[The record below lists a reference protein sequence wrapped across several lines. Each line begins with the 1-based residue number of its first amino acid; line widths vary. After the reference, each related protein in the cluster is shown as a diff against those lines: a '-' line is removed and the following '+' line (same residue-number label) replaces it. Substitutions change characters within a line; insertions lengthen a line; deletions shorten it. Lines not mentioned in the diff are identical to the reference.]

1 MIIGCPKEIKNNE
14 NRVGITPAGVQA
26 MCKAG
31 HTVCVEKN
39 AGIGSGIFDEEYIE
53 AGAKILA
60 SAREVYAKA
69 DMIIKV
75 KEPLSAEYGLFK
87 EGQILFTYLHLAPE
101 PELTKVLLEQKVTGI
116 AYETIE
122 VGRSLPL
129 LVPMSEVAGRMSIQ
143 VGAQFLQ
150 KPYGGKG
157 ILLGGVPGVE
167 SAQVV
172 IIGGGIVGTN
182 AAKIAVGMGA
192 RVAILDKSLERLAYL
207 DDIFGGRVT
216 TVMSN
221 SYNIANWVKKAD
233 LLVGAVLIPGAKAPK
248 LVTESMVK
256 TMTPGSVIVDVA
268 IDQGGSV
275 ETIDRITT
283 HSDPTFTKHGIV
295 HYSVANMPGAV
306 ARTATFALTNVTI
319 DYALQI
325 ANKGWKQAVQ
335 ENEAL
340 AKGLNVVAG
349 KVTFKAVADALN
361 LTYTPWNEAI
371 AAANDTPAG
380 TVG

>member
-1 MIIGCPKEIKNNE
+1 M
-14 NRVGITPAGVQA
+14 
-26 MCKAG
+26 
-31 HTVCVEKN
+31 
-39 AGIGSGIFDEEYIE
+39 
-53 AGAKILA
+53 
-60 SAREVYAKA
+60 
-69 DMIIKV
+69 
-75 KEPLSAEYGLFK
+75 
-87 EGQILFTYLHLAPE
+87 
-101 PELTKVLLEQKVTGI
+101 
-116 AYETIE
+116 
-122 VGRSLPL
+122 
-129 LVPMSEVAGRMSIQ
+129 
-143 VGAQFLQ
+143 
-150 KPYGGKG
+150 
-157 ILLGGVPGVE
+157 
-167 SAQVV
+167 
-172 IIGGGIVGTN
+172 
-182 AAKIAVGMGA
+182 
-192 RVAILDKSLERLAYL
+192 
-207 DDIFGGRVT
+207 
-216 TVMSN
+216 
-221 SYNIANWVKKAD
+221 
-233 LLVGAVLIPGAKAPK
+233 
-248 LVTESMVK
+248 
-256 TMTPGSVIVDVA
+256 
-268 IDQGGSV
+268 